1 MKTLSDDEIKKITA
15 IVGEEPSTATRVPNA
30 GKLTVKAM
38 SIQPGVPQRNEKN
51 ELTGVVS
58 KEWVRVDFNEGGSLS
73 LNGVLRSPDLIW
85 NGLDNNKDRIKA
97 LCTAELTFTHQEAKT
112 SRAGLPYKVNHF
124 VPQTIGA
131 APTK

>member
-1 MKTLSDDEIKKITA
+1 MKTLSDEKIKELTD

-38 SIQPGVPQRNEKN
+38 TVQPGVPQRNDKG
-51 ELTGVVS
+51 ELTGEVS
-58 KEWVRVDFNEGGSLS
+58 NKWVRVDFNEGGSLS
-73 LNGVLRSPDLIW
+73 LNGILRSPDLTW

-97 LCTAELTFTHQEAKT
+97 LCTAELTFTHQESLT
-112 SRAGLPYKVNHF
+112 SRAGQPYKRNHF